1 MMDGPSNEDTRRGAA
16 EVPLQRIAVIG
27 GGMMGV
33 GVAQV
38 FSAAGHE
45 VALQDVYDQALER
58 VPGAL
63 RANLSFLAE
72 HGLFPPDAVED
83 AVGRVWTTGD
93 MVGAAEGADVVVEC
107 VFEDLALK
115 QSVFERL
122 DAACPPE
129 TVLCTNTSVMSITEI
144 GERTV
149 HKERVVGTH
158 FWNPPYLIPL
168 VEVVRTEQV
177 DPAVVDRVMALLRRV
192 GKRPIDCKKDVP
204 GFVANRL
211 QHALWR
217 EAISIVEHGIAD
229 AATVDESIRFGPG
242 LRLPVLAPMEN
253 ADMVGLDLTLAIHDY
268 ILPHLEASGEP
279 SPLLKE
285 KVDAGDLGFKS
296 GKGFFDW
303 PPEAAEASRKRLAA
317 YLVRVLGDPDRGS

>member
-1 MMDGPSNEDTRRGAA
+1 MDTERA
-16 EVPLQRIAVIG
+16 ERVAVIG
-27 GGMMGV
+27 GGMMGA

-38 FSAAGHE
+38 FAAAGHR
-45 VALQDVYDQALER
+45 VALQDLYPEALER
-58 VPGAL
+58 AQETIRG
-63 RANLSFLAE
+63 NLSFLAG
-72 HGLFPPDAVED
+72 HGLFPAAAVDA
-83 AVGRVWTTGD
+83 AVSRVRTTTD
-93 MVGAAEGADVVVEC
+93 LAAAVDGADFVIEC

-115 QSVFERL
+115 QEVFAQL

-129 TVLCTNTSVMSITEI
+129 TVLCTNTSVMSIAEI
-144 GERTV
+144 GARARR
-149 HKERVVGTH
+149 KERVVGTH

-177 DPAVVDRVMALLRRV
+177 DPAVIDRTMDLLRRV
-192 GKRPIDCKKDVP
+192 GKHPIDCRKDVP

-242 LRLPVLAPMEN
+242 LRLPILAPMEN
-253 ADMVGLDLTLAIHDY
+253 ADMVGLDLTLAIHNY

-279 SPLLKE
+279 SALLKD
-285 KVDAGDLGFKS
+285 KVAAGDLGFKT
-296 GKGFFDW
+296 GRGFQEW
-303 PPEAAEASRKRLAA
+303 SEAEADASRRRLVE
-317 YLVRVLGDPDRGS
+317 YLVNVVGDPARDH

>member
-1 MMDGPSNEDTRRGAA
+1 VHA
-16 EVPLQRIAVIG
+16 EGVERIAVVG

-33 GVAQV
+33 GIAQV
-38 FSAAGHE
+38 FAAAGHE
-45 VALQDVYDQALER
+45 VALQDVYPEALER
-58 VPGAL
+58 APGAL
-63 RANLSFLAE
+63 QCSLSFLAE
-72 HGLFPPDAVED
+72 HGLFPAAAVED
-83 AVGRVWTTGD
+83 AVGRVRATTD
-93 MVGAAEGADVVVEC
+93 LPDAVAGADVVVEC

-115 QSVFERL
+115 QEVFRQL
-122 DAACPPE
+122 DEVCPPE
-129 TVLCTNTSVMSITEI
+129 TILCTNTSVMSITEI
-144 GERTV
+144 GEETR
-149 HKERVVGTH
+149 HKERVLGTH

-168 VEVVRTEQV
+168 VEVVRTRHV
-177 DPAVVDRVMALLRRV
+177 DPAVVDRAMDLLRRA

-242 LRLPVLAPMEN
+242 LRLPILAPMEN
-253 ADMVGLDLTLAIHDY
+253 ADMVGLDLTYAIHDY

-303 PPEAAEASRKRLAA
+303 TPEAAEASRDRLVT
-317 YLVRVLGDPDRGS
+317 YLVHVLGDPQRGF